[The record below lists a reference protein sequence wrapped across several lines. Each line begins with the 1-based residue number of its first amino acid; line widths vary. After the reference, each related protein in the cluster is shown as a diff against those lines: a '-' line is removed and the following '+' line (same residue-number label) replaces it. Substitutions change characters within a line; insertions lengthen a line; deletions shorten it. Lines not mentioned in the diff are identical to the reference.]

1 MPNVLQR
8 SLLMLGKPPLA
19 ELHLQQEGTEAYKQA
34 HRIATI
40 RSQGE
45 AERKVDDRTDDG
57 LRDVVRQTH
66 PAIVTQAI
74 DRAAEPSAL
83 IKPHERSYQH
93 TGESQLLP
101 HVKGRPAVCCTK
113 ASPFMISSFSE

>member
-8 SLLMLGKPPLA
+8 SLLMPGKPPFA

-74 DRAAEPSAL
+74 DRAAESSAL

-101 HVKGRPAVCCTK
+101 HVKGRSGCLLHKSIA
-113 ASPFMISSFSE
+113 FHDQFFQ